1 MTTFNTIIA
10 IVAAI
15 SLFLFSLGGFS
26 KELQTLGS
34 EKLKVW
40 LAKVTAN
47 RFGAFL
53 LGASLT
59 AIIQSSSA
67 VTSITVALVD
77 AGVIQFFNSLGV
89 LVGSNLGTT
98 FTAWLVAFKL
108 DNLGSWLIVAGTI
121 AGFLPAK
128 IHLFGKSIF
137 YLGLILFSL
146 QLINNA
152 LKPVSA
158 EPEIIELLANAD
170 FIPYGILA
178 GIIVTAVVQSSS
190 VTTGLTII
198 LASQGLLNI
207 EGAIAIVLGSN
218 LGTTSTALLASAS
231 LSKSAK
237 NSAVANFIFNFLG
250 LVMFL
255 PFIGVFTKLISSLN
269 LDISFQVATGHLLF
283 NLIVS
288 VVTLPLLRPL
298 SNFVLKITKT
308 KT

>member
-26 KELQTLGS
+26 KELQTLGA

-108 DNLGSWLIVAGTI
+108 DNLGSWLIVAGTV
-121 AGFLPAK
+121 AGFLPTK

-152 LKPVSA
+152 LKPISA
-158 EPEIIELLANAD
+158 EPEIIELLSKAD
-170 FIPYGILA
+170 FIPFGILA
-178 GIIVTAVVQSSS
+178 GMIVTAVVQSSS

-237 NSAVANFIFNFLG
+237 NTAVANFVFNFLG

-269 LDISFQVATGHLLF
+269 LDISFQVATGHLFF
-283 NLIVS
+283 NLLVS